1 MSRKAEKVGEL
12 KDDIIDIDTKDQIKS
27 SRLDVNTLLKRLKE
41 KEIKDKKITVILVV
55 SVLIIAVIARV
66 NIVL

>member
-41 KEIKDKKITVILVV
+41 KEIKDKKITVILAV
-55 SVLIIAVIARV
+55 SVLIIAVIAGV
-66 NIVL
+66 NLVL

>member
-1 MSRKAEKVGEL
+1 MSRKAEKVDVL

-55 SVLIIAVIARV
+55 SVLIIAVIAGV
-66 NIVL
+66 NLVL

>member
-1 MSRKAEKVGEL
+1 MSRKAEKVGVL

-41 KEIKDKKITVILVV
+41 KEIKDKKITVILAV
-55 SVLIIAVIARV
+55 SVLIIAVIAGV
-66 NIVL
+66 NLVL

>member
-1 MSRKAEKVGEL
+1 MSRKAEKVDVL
-12 KDDIIDIDTKDQIKS
+12 KDDIIDIDTKDLIKS

-55 SVLIIAVIARV
+55 SVLIIAVIAGV
-66 NIVL
+66 NLVL

>member
-1 MSRKAEKVGEL
+1 MSRKAEKVGVL

-55 SVLIIAVIARV
+55 SVLIIAVIAGV
-66 NIVL
+66 NLVL

>member
-41 KEIKDKKITVILVV
+41 KEIKDKKITVKLAV
-55 SVLIIAVIARV
+55 SVLIIAVIAGV
-66 NIVL
+66 NLVL

>member
-1 MSRKAEKVGEL
+1 MSRKAEKVNVL

-55 SVLIIAVIARV
+55 SVLIIAVIAGV
-66 NIVL
+66 NLVL

>member
-1 MSRKAEKVGEL
+1 MSRKAEKVGVL

-55 SVLIIAVIARV
+55 SVLIIAVIAGV

>member
-1 MSRKAEKVGEL
+1 MSRKVEKVNVL

-55 SVLIIAVIARV
+55 SVLIIAVIAGV
-66 NIVL
+66 NLVL

>member
-55 SVLIIAVIARV
+55 SVLIIAVIAGV
-66 NIVL
+66 NLVL

>member
-1 MSRKAEKVGEL
+1 MSRKVEKVDVL

-55 SVLIIAVIARV
+55 SVLIIAVIAGV
-66 NIVL
+66 NLVL

>member
-1 MSRKAEKVGEL
+1 MSHKAEKVDVL

-55 SVLIIAVIARV
+55 SVLIIAVIAGV
-66 NIVL
+66 NLVL

>member
-1 MSRKAEKVGEL
+1 MSRKAEKVNVL

-55 SVLIIAVIARV
+55 SVLIIAVIAGV